1 MSKPAKKVV
10 KRSKEQRKSML
21 LSLRDT
27 YLRMGQTFRHSS
39 VMNHIKSFMSDNKT
53 FTESSA
59 EPTFDVSMD
68 VVTLKFAPESKQ
80 GEDYK
85 FDQ

>member
-1 MSKPAKKVV
+1 
-10 KRSKEQRKSML
+10 
-21 LSLRDT
+21 
-27 YLRMGQTFRHSS
+27 
-39 VMNHIKSFMSDNKT
+39 MNHIKSFMSDNKT

>member
-1 MSKPAKKVV
+1 
-10 KRSKEQRKSML
+10 ML

-27 YLRMGQTFRHSS
+27 YLKSGQTFRHSS

-59 EPTFDVSMD
+59 EPIFDVSMD
-68 VVTLKFAPESKQ
+68 VVTLSFSPESKI